1 MTSYCVRHFSKTFD
15 TPLHEI
21 LGSRVHLPGRYRT
34 ELLNLKDVLGM
45 RTGLSNMDI
54 VATAMG
60 MNRYRLIQ

>member
-1 MTSYCVRHFSKTFD
+1 MADFSKTFD

-21 LGSRVHLPGRYRT
+21 IGSRVHLPDRYRT
-34 ELLNLKDVLGM
+34 ELINLKDVLGM

-60 MNRYRLIQ
+60 MNRYRLLQ